1 MVVQNWVDVLVG
13 SLQNL
18 WLGVVSFLPSLLGAI
33 IVFII
38 GLIIAAGLDKLVE
51 RIIYWVK
58 VDNLLRK
65 AGLEAYLQR
74 ANLRLN
80 SGYFLGK
87 IVYWFIFIVFLL
99 AAAEILGLPALSQF
113 LQNVLNYIPSI
124 IVAVLILLATFILA
138 NFLRGLVKASVFAA
152 KLHMAKAAST
162 VTWWVVVIFG
172 FLAALL
178 QLGVAVQIINTLIT
192 GIIAMVVL
200 AGGLAFGLGGKDI
213 AARMLEKAKAEIDE
227 RM

>member
-13 SLQNL
+13 SLQSL
-18 WLGVVSFLPSLLGAI
+18 WLGVVNFIPSLLGAI
-33 IVFII
+33 IVFIL

-58 VDNLLRK
+58 LDNLLRK

-99 AAAEILGLPALSQF
+99 AASEILGLPALSDF
-113 LQNVLNYIPSI
+113 LKNVLNYIPNV
-124 IVAVLILLATFILA
+124 IVAALILIATFILA
-138 NFLRGLVKASVFAA
+138 NFLQSLVKASVFVA
-152 KLHMAKAAST
+152 KLHVAKSAGAIT
-162 VTWWVVVIFG
+162 RWIVIIFG

-200 AGGLAFGLGGKDI
+200 AGGLAFGLGGKDV
-213 AARMLEKAKAEIDE
+213 AARMIEKAKAEIDE